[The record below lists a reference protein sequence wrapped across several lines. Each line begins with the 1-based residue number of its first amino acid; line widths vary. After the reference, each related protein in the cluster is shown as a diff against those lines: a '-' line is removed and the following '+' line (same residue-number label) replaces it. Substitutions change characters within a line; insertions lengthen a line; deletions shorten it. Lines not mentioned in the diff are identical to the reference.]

1 MASEQA
7 ESAIQQPMEG
17 VSENLSEV
25 TDEATEYAGVEHQNA
40 EGVSDAHGD
49 YGSVASQ
56 AESSFKQHAE
66 QFEESGEKAQE
77 INDEFRDKAD
87 DMASRL
93 ESLF

>member
-1 MASEQA
+1 VASEQA
-7 ESAIQQPMEG
+7 ESAIKEPMEG

-40 EGVSDAHGD
+40 EGVSGASGD

-56 AESSFKQHAE
+56 AERGFEQHAE
-66 QFEESGEKAQE
+66 QFEESGECAQE
-77 INDEFRDKAD
+77 INDEFKDRAD